1 MNQVSLIIF
10 YDSFTSRGICLTDPP
25 LQRIKNANGEM
36 VANPLYRKKDK
47 LAHYVTKKHQY
58 YCATLSE
65 LALQVKEGPDSL
77 IKRAAARLNMFYD
90 SVLID
95 EFQDFREFDYELIMK
110 LAKHLS
116 DILLVGDF
124 YQHSVSA
131 RNNTGKPFKT
141 SKGDVSYAEFVE
153 GVLRSGFD
161 VDTTTLSKSRR
172 CSVDVC
178 NYVSNKL
185 EIDIT
190 SAGDHIGQVIWADD
204 IADEV
209 LSNDL
214 ITKLVYSEAA
224 RYSFSALNWS
234 YAKGDTVDCACI
246 ILTKDFEKLAEDKF
260 STKKISISTLNKLYV
275 AMTRSRGDLYLI
287 KASTFKKLQNAY
299 IKSRYT

>member
-1 MNQVSLIIF
+1 M
-10 YDSFTSRGICLTDPP
+10 
-25 LQRIKNANGEM
+25 AN
-36 VANPLYRKKDK
+36 
-47 LAHYVTKKHQY
+47 
-58 YCATLSE
+58 
-65 LALQVKEGPDSL
+65 
-77 IKRAAARLNMFYD
+77 
-90 SVLID
+90 
-95 EFQDFREFDYELIMK
+95 
-110 LAKHLS
+110 
-116 DILLVGDF
+116 
-124 YQHSVSA
+124 
-131 RNNTGKPFKT
+131 
-141 SKGDVSYAEFVE
+141 
-153 GVLRSGFD
+153 
-161 VDTTTLSKSRR
+161 TTTLSKSRR

-204 IADEV
+204 IADEL